1 MAGAHMRSDRA
12 GVKAD
17 LEMAYGMFPAIQPVK
32 MRKCGYCSGGEQQM
46 TAVGRA
52 LMARPKILLLDEASL
67 GLAPITIREIYDV
80 VRQINQ
86 ELGVSIVLVEQNA
99 AVALEAADYAYVM
112 ENGRIV
118 KDGTSAEL
126 KDNKDIQQFYLGLT
140 EMVDKETGEME
151 KRSFKDVKHYKRR
164 KRWL

>member
-1 MAGAHMRSDRA
+1 
-12 GVKAD
+12 
-17 LEMAYGMFPAIQPVK
+17 
-32 MRKCGYCSGGEQQM
+32 
-46 TAVGRA
+46 
-52 LMARPKILLLDEASL
+52 
-67 GLAPITIREIYDV
+67 